1 MSAKLNLSVQYADAS
16 HDWQC
21 VLSRPLLRRW
31 VKAALQ
37 QDARLTLRFVD
48 EEEGKAL
55 NHDYRGKDY
64 ATNVLT
70 FAYNDSDDF
79 ADLPEEVRAQL
90 AAEMVEEIG
99 QEQIIEADI
108 IFCGAVLAREAAE
121 QGKTLE
127 AHAAHLVVHGVLHAQ
142 GFDHMDDEE
151 AEIMEDLERQ
161 ILAGLGF
168 DDPYEQGHR
177 LD

>member
-1 MSAKLNLSVQYADAS
+1 MSAKLNLSVQYADKS
-16 HDWQC
+16 HDWQHI
-21 VLSRPLLRRW
+21 LPRPLLRRW

-48 EEEGKAL
+48 EAEGRSL
-55 NHDYRGKDY
+55 NNEFRGKDY

-70 FAYNDSDDF
+70 FAYNDSEDF
-79 ADLPEEVRAQL
+79 EDLPEEVRAQL
-90 AAEMVEEIG
+90 EQEMG
-99 QEQIIEADI
+99 DGGIEADI
-108 IFCGAVLAREAAE
+108 IFCGAVLEREAAE
-121 QGKTLE
+121 QKKSIE

-142 GFDHMDDEE
+142 GFDHLEDDE

-168 DDPYEQGHR
+168 DNPYQ
-177 LD
+177 